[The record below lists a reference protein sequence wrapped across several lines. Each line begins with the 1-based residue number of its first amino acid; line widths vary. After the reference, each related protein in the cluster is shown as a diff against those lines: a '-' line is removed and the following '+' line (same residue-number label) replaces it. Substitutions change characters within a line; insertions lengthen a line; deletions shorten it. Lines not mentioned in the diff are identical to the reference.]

1 MVPSEQTWR
10 RTGLL
15 KKKKITFSLPQRFH
29 ISAHLPAESRE
40 TGTSTETE
48 WHNQHKPPVSCSVWI
63 KWWTPVTVLD
73 PHGQTSRMRLFL
85 IRFIRTRRCFI
96 MEHEKRDRTS
106 GGRCILAP
114 RWWNTAPLGLMG
126 ALWPIHPN
134 YRGAQG
140 GPNPPRPLLGKY
152 LSHSVAYIS
161 INIYF
166 HEQTAF
172 YSDHWLTAD
181 SYMSAQPHNWYLAA
195 SFNTPVQPCS
205 YLPIIQ
211 CFISHQCF
219 FYIHLIEELS
229 LYCPPQQC
237 NNTAV
242 LAATSDPSFTCRKVL
257 RKIRIPVGRRP
268 LKPCDTIPKPKI
280 NRFTIYN

>member
-1 MVPSEQTWR
+1 MMNTCYSPGSSQPNIKNE
-10 RTGLL
+10 
-15 KKKKITFSLPQRFH
+15 TFSHPVYSYQKMFYNGARKKRSNLRWSMHF
-29 ISAHLPAESRE
+29 
-40 TGTSTETE
+40 STVVVKHCTAR
-48 WHNQHKPPVSCSVWI
+48 PDGSSVTN
-63 KWWTPVTVLD
+63 TPKLQ
-73 PHGQTSRMRLFL
+73 GC
-85 IRFIRTRRCFI
+85 TRRS
-96 MEHEKRDRTS
+96 K
-106 GGRCILAP
+106 
-114 RWWNTAPLGLMG
+114 
-126 ALWPIHPN
+126 
-134 YRGAQG
+134 
-140 GPNPPRPLLGKY
+140 PPRPLLGKY

-219 FYIHLIEELS
+219 FYIHLIKELS

-242 LAATSDPSFTCRKVL
+242 LAATSDPSFTCCKVL
-257 RKIRIPVGRRP
+257 RKIRIPVGRCP